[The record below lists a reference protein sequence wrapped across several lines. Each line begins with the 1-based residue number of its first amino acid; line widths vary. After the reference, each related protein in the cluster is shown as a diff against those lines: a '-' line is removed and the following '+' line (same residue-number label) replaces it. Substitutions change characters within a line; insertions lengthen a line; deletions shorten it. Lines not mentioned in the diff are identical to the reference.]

1 MESISNSTDRRP
13 KHRRIDMMSGRNS
26 WFGLMLAF
34 CLVTLFAFVALPKIT
49 PGYVPGPSPDSQD
62 YAHLAAAIL
71 HGGFLV
77 DYDGPPHLTRYT
89 PGFPI
94 LLAPIVAIGGL
105 ESAVIVSYVA
115 ALVLGVLSA
124 LLAWRVGGGLAA
136 PVATALVLF
145 NAGVFV
151 LAHIVMS
158 DLPSAALAV
167 SELALLSLWTG
178 PRSAVAAGL
187 IAGGLVWLRP
197 GLLVMGAAGAVGL
210 SASPRYKLS
219 LAWYGAGLLLP
230 VLLLGGWQWLE
241 FGSPF
246 VTSYQAAGASATGSS
261 DPSGFFSL
269 KYVLGPPWNTYSV
282 GTEANGP
289 VYLRALIGIDS
300 DTTYPGIGLIG
311 LIGAAVMALGHG
323 EGSRIGRFSLAAN
336 AVTLLLYV
344 PYFFRDLRFL
354 IIPVVLNNILA
365 AVVIT
370 RGIAALRS
378 AVPFGRGP
386 NAHRRGEV

>member
-1 MESISNSTDRRP
+1 
-13 KHRRIDMMSGRNS
+13 
-26 WFGLMLAF
+26 
-34 CLVTLFAFVALPKIT
+34 
-49 PGYVPGPSPDSQD
+49 
-62 YAHLAAAIL
+62 
-71 HGGFLV
+71 
-77 DYDGPPHLTRYT
+77 
-89 PGFPI
+89 
-94 LLAPIVAIGGL
+94 
-105 ESAVIVSYVA
+105 
-115 ALVLGVLSA
+115 
-124 LLAWRVGGGLAA
+124 
-136 PVATALVLF
+136 
-145 NAGVFV
+145 
-151 LAHIVMS
+151 
-158 DLPSAALAV
+158 
-167 SELALLSLWTG
+167 
-178 PRSAVAAGL
+178 
-187 IAGGLVWLRP
+187 
-197 GLLVMGAAGAVGL
+197 
-210 SASPRYKLS
+210 
-219 LAWYGAGLLLP
+219 
-230 VLLLGGWQWLE
+230 
-241 FGSPF
+241 
-246 VTSYQAAGASATGSS
+246 
-261 DPSGFFSL
+261 
-269 KYVLGPPWNTYSV
+269 LGPPWNTYSV